1 MKSAFDH
8 ASNYVQGVLENS
20 NTDSREI
27 AYIVALGVAEARLG
41 LILNT
46 LRAHHPKAYEM
57 LIEAYDWGEETVDT
71 V

>member
-1 MKSAFDH
+1 MTSPFDH
-8 ASNYVQGVLENS
+8 ASNFVTDVLENS